1 VSNGTIRSKADTVID
16 IVIYAFLIALAVA
29 TLLPFMQAVTIS
41 FSPSEIVSRY
51 GLHIFPSKITL
62 EGYRMV
68 FKYNLIWKSYLNT
81 IVRTVAGTSLTVL
94 LLVLSAY
101 PLSKKKLPN
110 RTFWTAFIVF
120 TMYFSGGIIPRYILV
135 RNLRLMDSI
144 FALILPS
151 ALSAFTII
159 IVRNFFM
166 ALPEELEESAKID
179 GAHDIYILFK
189 IVIPLSMPV
198 IATVTLWSAVW
209 HWNAWFDCMIYMHT
223 KARFVLQ
230 YVLRMILLEGQME
243 IMEDLMFDAT
253 EYIHTETMKMA
264 TLVVATVPI
273 ICVYPFLQK
282 YFIKGILIG
291 SLKG

>member
-1 VSNGTIRSKADTVID
+1 
-16 IVIYAFLIALAVA
+16 
-29 TLLPFMQAVTIS
+29 MQAVTIS
-41 FSPSEIVSRY
+41 LSPSEIVSRY

-68 FKYNLIWKSYLNT
+68 FKYNLIWQSYLNT
-81 IVRTVAGTSLTVL
+81 IVRTVTGTSLTVL

-135 RNLRLMDSI
+135 RNLRFMDSI

-179 GAHDIYILFK
+179 GANDIYILFK

-209 HWNAWFDCMIYMHT
+209 HWNSWFDCMIYIRT
-223 KARFVLQ
+223 KAKFVLQ

-264 TLVVATVPI
+264 TLVVALLPI